1 MREVS
6 GLRTRKP
13 QGPTERPDRDAGHRV
28 SLLHAKVAQSTRSN
42 STLPGPFPT
51 APVSV
56 PALPDEEMALPW
68 QSSLLSQQ
76 APLQSG
82 SVCTSLLPSPHCAV
96 PESPEART

>member
-13 QGPTERPDRDAGHRV
+13 PGPTERPDRGAGHRV
-28 SLLHAKVAQSTRSN
+28 SLLPAKVAQSTRSN

-76 APLQSG
+76 EPPAKRL
-82 SVCTSLLPSPHCAV
+82 SLLPSPHCAV

>member
-28 SLLHAKVAQSTRSN
+28 SLLPAKVAQSTRSN

-76 APLQSG
+76 APPAKRL
-82 SVCTSLLPSPHCAV
+82 SLLPSPHCAV